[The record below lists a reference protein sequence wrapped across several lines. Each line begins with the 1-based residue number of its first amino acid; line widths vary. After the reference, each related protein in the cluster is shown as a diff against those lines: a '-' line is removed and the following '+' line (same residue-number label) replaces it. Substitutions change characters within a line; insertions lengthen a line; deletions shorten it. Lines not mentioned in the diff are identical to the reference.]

1 MSKLFTICVL
11 MFVGVT
17 SWAQNTVSGVWY
29 SPKTMEVLVFTKG
42 KAPQSIGKVY
52 YAKQSDNFVEIP
64 LISQI
69 KTKNQNELMQAYYQ
83 AKIGSA
89 TETIDLTFTLSVAG
103 EILERRNAGK
113 KADFG
118 LVSNKVNEATITN
131 ASVRSYVTDFLVN
144 NKFSQGTDQ
153 LTFKG
158 TENNLKAVFKGKE
171 ADVKLSPNGQII
183 SFNIAPWGAVKAR
196 LRVEGA
202 WMLDI
207 TSTSDEKKVVSFVAE
222 D

>member
-1 MSKLFTICVL
+1 MSKLFTISML
-11 MFVGVT
+11 WLVGIT
-17 SWAQNTVSGVWY
+17 SWAQNTISGVWY
-29 SPKTMEVLVFTKG
+29 NPKTMEVFVITKG
-42 KAPQSIGKVY
+42 KTPQSIGKVY
-52 YAKQSDNFVEIP
+52 YGKQAEKFVEIP
-64 LISQI
+64 VVSQV

-83 AKIGSA
+83 AKIGTA

-118 LVSNKVNEATITN
+118 LISNKVNEATITN
-131 ASVRSYVTDFLVN
+131 ASVRLYVTDFLVN

-158 TENNLKAVFKGKE
+158 TDNNLKAVFKGKE

-207 TSTSDEKKVVSFVAE
+207 SQASDDKKVVSLVAE

>member
-1 MSKLFTICVL
+1 MFRLFTVCTFL
-11 MFVGVT
+11 LVGIA

-29 SPKTMEVLVFTKG
+29 SPKTMEIFVITKG
-42 KAPQSIGKVY
+42 KTPQSIGKVY
-52 YAKQSDNFVEIP
+52 YAKQSDSFIEIP
-64 LISQI
+64 LISQS
-69 KTKNQNELMQAYYQ
+69 KTQNQNELMQAYYQ
-83 AKIGSA
+83 AKIGTT
-89 TETIDLTFTLSVAG
+89 TEPLDLTFTLSVAG
-103 EILERRNAGK
+103 EILTRRNAGK

-118 LVSNKVNEATITN
+118 LLSNKVNEALIKTS
-131 ASVRSYVTDFLVN
+131 SVRSYVVELLVN
-144 NKFSQGTDQ
+144 HKFAKETEK

-158 TENNLKAVFKGKE
+158 TESNLKVMFKGKE

-183 SFNIAPWGAVKAR
+183 SFDIAPWGAVKAR

-207 TSTSDEKKVVSFVAE
+207 TPASDDKKVISFVAE

>member
-11 MFVGVT
+11 MLVGIA

-29 SPKTMEVLVFTKG
+29 SPKTMEILIITKG
-42 KAPQSIGKVY
+42 KMPQTIGKVY
-52 YAKQSDNFVEIP
+52 YAKQADNFVEMQ
-64 LISQI
+64 LISQN
-69 KTKNQNELMQAYYQ
+69 KTKNQNELMQTYYQ
-83 AKIGSA
+83 AKIGTSA
-89 TETIDLTFTLSVAG
+89 ETIDLTFVLSVAG

-118 LVSNKVNEATITN
+118 LVSKKVNETNITSS
-131 ASVRSYVTDFLVN
+131 SVRSCVVDFLVGN
-144 NKFSQGTDQ
+144 QFSQGADK

-158 TENNLKAVFKGKE
+158 TESNLKAVFNGKE
-171 ADVKLSPNGQII
+171 ADVKLTPNGQII

-207 TSTSDEKKVVSFVAE
+207 TQSSDNKKIVSLIAE